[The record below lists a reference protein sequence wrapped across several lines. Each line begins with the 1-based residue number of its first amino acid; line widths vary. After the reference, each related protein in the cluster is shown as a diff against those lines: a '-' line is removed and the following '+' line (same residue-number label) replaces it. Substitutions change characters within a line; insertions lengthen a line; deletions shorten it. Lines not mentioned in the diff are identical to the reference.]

1 MKNSSNNMTDSTW
14 STTIEDAGDGSGDGI
29 LTLPPELCE
38 LKGWKE
44 GTILNLEVF
53 AGILI
58 ITEVDAEKQQGLD
71 K

>member
-1 MKNSSNNMTDSTW
+1 MKNSSNNMNNSTW

-44 GTILNLEVF
+44 GTLLNLEVSD
-53 AGILI
+53 GILI